1 MDTDR
6 CDDEPPRHC
15 DEQGTP
21 GIEFTNVAQAFLEL
35 FRLLEEYAPVWY
47 TEQHHKNAVV
57 AQRLLVRAIN
67 AKRPTQVDYTT
78 PD

>member
-1 MDTDR
+1 MDPDR
-6 CDDEPPRHC
+6 CDEPVRHR
-15 DEQGTP
+15 DEQGTQD
-21 GIEFTNVAQAFLEL
+21 IIVVQAFLEL

-57 AQRLLVRAIN
+57 AQGLLVRAIN